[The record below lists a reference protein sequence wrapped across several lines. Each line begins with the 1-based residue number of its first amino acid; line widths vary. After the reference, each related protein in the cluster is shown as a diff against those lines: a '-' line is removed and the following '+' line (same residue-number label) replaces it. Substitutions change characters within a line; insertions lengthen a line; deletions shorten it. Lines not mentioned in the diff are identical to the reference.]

1 MKRSILILAAA
12 VLSLVCYGS
21 DSLKVFYR
29 IRLDQDIDK
38 AAQRLVVLG
47 LEKADEAEADYV
59 LTLTE
64 VPLML
69 PTASGLRC

>member
-47 LEKADEAEADYV
+47 LDKAN
-59 LTLTE
+59 
-64 VPLML
+64 
-69 PTASGLRC
+69 